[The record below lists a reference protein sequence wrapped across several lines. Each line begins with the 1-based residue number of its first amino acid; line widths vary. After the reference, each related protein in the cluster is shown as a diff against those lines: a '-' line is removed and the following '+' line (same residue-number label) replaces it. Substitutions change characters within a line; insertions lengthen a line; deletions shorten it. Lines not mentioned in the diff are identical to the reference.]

1 MQKGIFRYPH
11 MERVIYGVPFAEALA
26 QEVDLVSARRVYVL
40 ASSTL
45 ARETDIM
52 DQVRRVL
59 GERFAGLAPKIAAH
73 TPRNDV
79 VSAANGAREAKA
91 DMLLTIGGGS
101 VTDAAKMVG
110 IILGNDIFDADGL
123 DKLRATTHPDGTTT
137 RPVTQ
142 APPIRT
148 VTIPTTLSAGEF
160 SALAGCTDTR
170 GARHAK
176 ESFSHPYAIPR
187 AVVLDPALTVHTP
200 EWLFLS
206 TGIRAVDHA
215 AEAICSL
222 APQPFADAT
231 AMHALRLLSSGLRGV
246 KENPNNLAARLDCQI
261 GAWLSMTGVSS
272 GVPLGAS
279 HGIGHVLGGTAGM
292 PHGYTSCVMLPH
304 VMRFNHAVNAA
315 RQTLVADALG
325 QINVP
330 AADQLAKLIA
340 DLGLPG
346 TLRAADMKA
355 ELMDAV
361 AERSMHDRWVR
372 TNPNPIEGPATV
384 RKLLDAA
391 W

>member
-1 MQKGIFRYPH
+1 MQKGTFRYPH
-11 MERVIYGVPFAEALA
+11 IERVIYGEPFAEALA
-26 QEVDLVSARRVYVL
+26 KEVDFVGARTVYVL

-45 ARETDIM
+45 ARETDAI
-52 DQVRRVL
+52 DQVRAVL
-59 GERFAGLAPKIAAH
+59 GARFGGLAPKIGAH
-73 TPRNDV
+73 TPRGDV
-79 VSAANGAREAKA
+79 LAAANGARAARA

-101 VTDAAKMVG
+101 LTDAAKMVG
-110 IILGNDIFDADGL
+110 ICLGNDITDVDGL
-123 DKLRATTHPDGTTT
+123 DALRAITHPDGTTT
-137 RPVTQ
+137 RPITLP
-142 APPIRT
+142 PPIRT

-160 SALAGCTDTR
+160 SAIAGCTDTR
-170 GARHAK
+170 GARPAK
-176 ESFSHPYAIPR
+176 ESFSQPDVIPR
-187 AVVLDPALTVHTP
+187 TVILDPALTVHTP

-215 AEAICSL
+215 VEALCSI
-222 APQPFADAT
+222 APQPFPDA
-231 AMHALRLLSSGLRGV
+231 AAVHALGLLSSGLRGV
-246 KENPNNLAARLDCQI
+246 KENPQNLAARLDCQI
-261 GAWLSMTGVSS
+261 GAWLSMTGVSA

-304 VMRFNHAVNAA
+304 VMRFNHPVNAA

-325 QINVP
+325 PVDVP
-330 AADQLAKLIA
+330 AADQLARLIA

-346 TLRAADMKA
+346 TLRAAGMRA
-355 ELMDAV
+355 EWMEAV

-372 TNPNPIEGPATV
+372 TNPNHIAGPATV